1 MRIIVCGG
9 RNYKD
14 AARIYL
20 TLEEYV
26 REEPTVVHGA
36 APGADSIAAREATV
50 LELATEPRPAEWDRY
65 GKAAGPIRNQAMVD
79 SGADLLIA
87 FGGGVGTADCIKRAR
102 KAGIPVRWEP

>member
-14 AARIYL
+14 HARIYL

-26 REEPTVVHGA
+26 REEPTIVHGVA
-36 APGADSIAAREATV
+36 RGAGSIAAREATV
-50 LELATEPRPAEWDRY
+50 LGLKAEPWAAEWDTH
-65 GKAAGPIRNQAMVD
+65 GMAAGPIRNQVMVD

-87 FGGGVGTADCIKRAR
+87 FGGGIGTADCIKRAR
-102 KAGIPVRWEP
+102 KAGIPVRQEP